1 MANSHAEDA
10 TSIAAAIRPLATREE
25 LGESE
30 QRLNAASETLRR
42 EMLEEIRDSNERMRK
57 KLKADLERAVNA
69 NRVFHP
75 LFVAFFQG
83 LFATVLMA
91 TALVVIV
98 LGLSELLM
106 IFFSSKSG

>member
-1 MANSHAEDA
+1 MAHSNAEDA
-10 TSIAAAIRPLATREE
+10 TDIAAAIRPLATKEE

-75 LFVAFFQG
+75 LFTGVLQG
-83 LFATVLMA
+83 LFAIGFVGIISI
-91 TALVVIV
+91 ALGI
-98 LGLSELLM
+98 GLAELIQMLL
-106 IFFSSKSG
+106 S

>member
-1 MANSHAEDA
+1 MISGEIDSHAEDA

-25 LGESE
+25 LGEFE

-57 KLKADLERAVNA
+57 KLKADLEMAVKA

-75 LFVAFFQG
+75 LFTEVLQG
-83 LFATVLMA
+83 LFAIGFVGIISI
-91 TALVVIV
+91 ALGI
-98 LGLSELLM
+98 GLAELIQMLL
-106 IFFSSKSG
+106 S